1 MLSGPPQKYALI
13 SINLQVF
20 HAEVAQPGR
29 APRWRRGCRE
39 FKSPPRHISFLVQC
53 YMWGEIFNNI
63 IIWFSSNNLAEKK
76 KTTKKVAKKTT
87 KKVSKKK
94 AKSEPLDSG
103 IVIVDDD
110 LSVDR
115 ESELE
120 ERRAY
125 LEEARSQ
132 EASSD

>member
-1 MLSGPPQKYALI
+1 M
-13 SINLQVF
+13 V
-20 HAEVAQPGR
+20 
-29 APRWRRGCRE
+29 
-39 FKSPPRHISFLVQC
+39 
-53 YMWGEIFNNI
+53 
-63 IIWFSSNNLAEKK
+63 EKK

-87 KKVSKKK
+87 KKVAKKTTKNK
-94 AKSEPLDSG
+94 ANSEPLDSG

-110 LSVDR
+110 LSVDK